1 MDKRAAAEILLKP
14 GEVAALFSVDPKT
27 VSAWGDAGKLT
38 VVKTLGGHRRYRR
51 AEVLALRNGEVAPEA
66 EQPIVVTGG

>member
-1 MDKRAAAEILLKP
+1 MDESSADILLRP

-27 VSAWGDAGKLT
+27 VSTWGDSGKLT

-51 AEVLALRNGEVAPEA
+51 AEVLALRNRGVAVELDA
-66 EQPIVVTGG
+66 S